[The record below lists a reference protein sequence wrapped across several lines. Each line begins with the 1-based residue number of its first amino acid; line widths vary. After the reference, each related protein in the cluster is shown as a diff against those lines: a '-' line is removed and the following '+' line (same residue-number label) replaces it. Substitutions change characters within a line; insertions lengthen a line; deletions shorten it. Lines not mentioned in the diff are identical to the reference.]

1 MWIKG
6 AVTVL
11 VLTLKEKWT
20 KGHYSPADSSNAV
33 LIKQNV
39 FLCCIESLDKAVRFP
54 IYM

>member
-11 VLTLKEKWT
+11 VLKLKEKWT

-33 LIKQNV
+33 LIKQNG
-39 FLCCIESLDKAVRFP
+39 CIESLDKAVRFP